1 MILHILIE
9 LYVFQ
14 HSATLPGHDGSFKNS
29 QNAIKSAKKEDFGRF
44 LDLGLLDRLDI
55 ADFDR
60 SKCPSTFAKVARSQR
75 IVQK

>member
-1 MILHILIE
+1 MFSNIRQHFQVMMGQSKTLKTRFWMIQI
-9 LYVFQ
+9 
-14 HSATLPGHDGSFKNS
+14 
-29 QNAIKSAKKEDFGRF
+29 AKKQVFGHF

-60 SKCPSTFAKVARSQR
+60 SKCPSTFSKVARSQR